1 LPYSNNKSLKNRL
14 LLAISTFFLA
24 VIMSGFAPGLAQ
36 EEKKDNRLEDQPG
49 YVYVDGI
56 RVIGV
61 FGSNGPLSKEER
73 IKQIQS
79 RVDNAYGRRD
89 FDPSKFHIVDDEFG
103 TRIFYGEENIMLV
116 ANEEAQSI
124 KISSR
129 ALATDYIKRLNE
141 AASHYKKDS
150 RTNRL
155 VLGALGSVAGFIT
168 LIFLFSRFGTLT
180 DSLSVALVTKLNL
193 LLPGTRTDVLKD
205 FLTLTV
211 SFVSRTAFFV
221 FWVGCLFFYVCTVLN
236 YFPWTKVYGHQ
247 LLERTMAPLTTGLH
261 DFSDYIPNFFIIL
274 IIGYFT
280 YGALA
285 LFHFVFTEIGK
296 GELSLPDFDRDWA
309 EPTYKLI
316 KALTIFMAIIVA
328 APYLPGWESPAFK
341 QMGLFIGLLVSLGS
355 TGAVGH
361 LVAGVVLTYT
371 RAFKIGDRV
380 KIGEHTGDVIERT
393 LFTTRIKTIK
403 NEAITVHNGQ
413 VITSEIIN
421 YSTNALATGLILHT
435 SVTIGYDAP
444 WRQVH
449 QLLIDAAS
457 DCPDLLTDP
466 KPFVLQRALDDFF
479 VEYEINAYTNKA
491 HEMVR
496 IYSELHQAI
505 QDRFNAAQVEI
516 MSPHYGAIR
525 NGNKSTI
532 PTVTAAK

>member
-1 LPYSNNKSLKNRL
+1 
-14 LLAISTFFLA
+14 
-24 VIMSGFAPGLAQ
+24 MSGFAPGLAQ
-36 EEKKDNRLEDQPG
+36 EEKNNRLEDQPG

-73 IKQIQS
+73 VKQIQS

-116 ANEEAQSI
+116 ANQEAQSI
-124 KISSR
+124 KGVGAKRWPLTTSS
-129 ALATDYIKRLNE
+129 
-141 AASHYKKDS
+141 ASMKPLRITEKDS

-285 LFHFVFTEIGK
+285 LFHFVFTKIGK
-296 GELSLPDFDRDWA
+296 GELSLPDFNSNWA

-380 KIGEHTGDVIERT
+380 KIGAFSTARKFRK
-393 LFTTRIKTIK
+393 LPPTI
-403 NEAITVHNGQ
+403 
-413 VITSEIIN
+413 
-421 YSTNALATGLILHT
+421 ILKF
-435 SVTIGYDAP
+435 A
-444 WRQVH
+444 
-449 QLLIDAAS
+449 
-457 DCPDLLTDP
+457 C
-466 KPFVLQRALDDFF
+466 K
-479 VEYEINAYTNKA
+479 
-491 HEMVR
+491 VR
-496 IYSELHQAI
+496 WNRY
-505 QDRFNAAQVEI
+505 
-516 MSPHYGAIR
+516 
-525 NGNKSTI
+525 
-532 PTVTAAK
+532 

>member
-1 LPYSNNKSLKNRL
+1 
-14 LLAISTFFLA
+14 
-24 VIMSGFAPGLAQ
+24 MSGFAPSSAQ
-36 EEKKDNRLEDQPG
+36 EEKKDNSIEDQPG

-73 IKQIQS
+73 VKQIQS

-89 FDPSKFHIVDDEFG
+89 FDPAKFHLVDDEFG

-124 KISSR
+124 KISSK
-129 ALATDYIKRLNE
+129 ALATDYLKRLNE
-141 AASHYKKDS
+141 AALHYQKDS
-150 RTNRL
+150 RTDRL
-155 VLGALGSVAGFIT
+155 ALGALGTIAGFIA
-168 LIFLFSRFGTLT
+168 LIFLISKFGTLT
-180 DSLSVALVTKLNL
+180 DSLSIAMVTKLNL
-193 LLPGTRTDVLKD
+193 LLPNTKTDVIKD

-211 SFVSRTAFFV
+211 SFVSRTTFFV

-236 YFPWTKVYGHQ
+236 FFPWTKVYGHQ

-261 DFSDYIPNFFIIL
+261 DVSDYIPNFFIIL

-285 LFHFVFTEIGK
+285 LFHFVFEEIGK
-296 GELSLPDFDRDWA
+296 GKLSIPDFDSDWA

-316 KALTIFMAIIVA
+316 KALTLFLAIIVA
-328 APYLPGWESPAFK
+328 APYLPGWDSPAFK

-393 LFTTRIKTIK
+393 LFTTRLKTIK
-403 NEAITVHNGQ
+403 NEAVTVHNGQ

-421 YSTNALATGLILHT
+421 YSTNAHAAGLILHT

-449 QLLIDAAS
+449 ELLIAAAS
-457 DCPDLLTDP
+457 DCPDLLSEP

-479 VEYEINAYTNKA
+479 VEYEINAYTNNA

-516 MSPHYGAIR
+516 MSPHYAAIR
-525 NGNKSTI
+525 NGNKSTV
-532 PTVTAAK
+532 VTSSGV